1 MIRIE
6 NRNLLGKVIGIICL
20 LFSVPVFSQ
29 KINVQVSANKVQVG
43 VAFQVAFTINASP
56 ANYTPPNFKDF
67 DVFSGPNQSSS
78 MQFANGNMSQSF
90 TISFL
95 IAAKKEGKLVIG
107 PMVMNVG
114 GQNIQS
120 APVTVEAVKGAVPQ
134 QQQQQQ
140 PGNAT
145 GQVQEEQ
152 GAATKVSGDEV
163 FIRTTLSKTKCYLG
177 EQVTVTQK
185 VYSRLDLRGFQNVK
199 FPSYN
204 GFWSQQAEGSN
215 NIQLQVENLDG
226 VNYYVGEFSK
236 TYMFPQRSGQLTI
249 EPTELEC
256 VVRKQ
261 TNKKPRNFFEQF
273 FGSSGFEDVAVKT
286 KSKPVK
292 LEVLPL
298 PEANKPADFSG
309 GVGSLTYKVDVNKKN
324 LKANDAINLKITIGG
339 RGNIKLIDP
348 PKLNLPESFE
358 SYEPKVNEN
367 ISNTAGVSGS
377 KTYDYLVIPREPGEF
392 RLNNLSFSY
401 FDLEKKQYVT
411 LPSPDIKITVTPGDG
426 KSNASAQV
434 YDHLKQEI
442 KETEN
447 DIRYIKKGTFE
458 LQKSNTEFFN
468 SATHL
473 FLLILPCFLFVAALL
488 YRSHYIKQNSNVVA
502 VKGRKAAKVAKKQ
515 LAVAEKRMKENKKEE
530 FYTEVMTA
538 LNNFIS
544 HKLNLPI
551 ADLSKD
557 TITRELQSRQ
567 VDPGTQIAL
576 FDTIQQCEYAK
587 YAPGVV
593 SGDLQEVYNKTVEL
607 ISSIEGQVKHA

>member
-1 MIRIE
+1 MAKQKHT
-6 NRNLLGKVIGIICL
+6 RNITGKLLCVMGL
-20 LFSVPVFSQ
+20 LFSFSLLSQ
-29 KINVQVSANKVQVG
+29 KINVQVSANRVQVG
-43 VAFQVAFTINASP
+43 AAFQVAFSINASP
-56 ANYTPPNFKDF
+56 SNYTPPSFKDF
-67 DVFSGPNQSSS
+67 DVFSGPNVSQS
-78 MQFANGNMSQSF
+78 MQFANGNMSQSY

-107 PMVMNVG
+107 PMAMNVG
-114 GQNIQS
+114 GQSIQS
-120 APVTVEAVKGAVPQ
+120 APVTIEAVKGAVQ
-134 QQQQQQ
+134 QQQQ
-140 PGNAT
+140 GNGAA
-145 GQVQEEQ
+145 QAQEEP
-152 GAATKVSGDEV
+152 GAVNVSGEEV

-236 TYMFPQRSGQLTI
+236 TYMFPQRSGQLII

-273 FGSSGFEDVAVKT
+273 FGSGGFEDVVVKT

-309 GVGSLTYKVDVNKKN
+309 GVGSLTYKADVNKRN
-324 LKANDAINLKITIGG
+324 LKANDALNLRITIGG

-348 PKLNLPESFE
+348 PKLKLPEGFE
-358 SYEPKVNEN
+358 SYEPKVSEN
-367 ISNTAGVSGS
+367 VSNASGVSGS
-377 KTYDYLVIPREPGEF
+377 KTYDYLVIPRVPGEF
-392 RLNNLSFSY
+392 TLDNLSFSY
-401 FDLEKKQYVT
+401 FDLDKKQYVT
-411 LPSPDIKITVTPGDG
+411 VPSPDIKITVTPGDG

-447 DIRYIKKGTFE
+447 DIRYIKKGNFE
-458 LQKSNTEFFN
+458 LQKRNAEFFN
-468 SATHL
+468 SAAHIL
-473 FLLILPCFLFVAALL
+473 LLILPCLLFVAGLF
-488 YRSHYIKQNSNVVA
+488 YRRHYIKQNSNMVA
-502 VKGRKAAKVAKKQ
+502 VKGRKAARVAKKQ
-515 LAVAEKRMKENKKEE
+515 LVVAEKRMKENKKEE

-538 LNNFIS
+538 LNNYLS

-557 TITRELQSRQ
+557 NITKMLQARQ
-567 VDPGTQIAL
+567 VDPGIQLAL

-587 YAPGVV
+587 YAPGAV
-593 SGDLQEVYNKTVEL
+593 SGDLQAVYTKTVEL
-607 ISSIEGQVKHA
+607 ISSLEDQVKHV